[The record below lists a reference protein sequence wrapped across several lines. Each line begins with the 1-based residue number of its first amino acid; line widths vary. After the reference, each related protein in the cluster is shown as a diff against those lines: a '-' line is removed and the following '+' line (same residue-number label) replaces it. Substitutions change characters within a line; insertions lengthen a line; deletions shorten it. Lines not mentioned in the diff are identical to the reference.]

1 MRSTLDSP
9 GRSRRRAAAVAA
21 VAVTLAL
28 SGAAGVSASAAG
40 GHRLRGHDAE
50 VEIQGFAYHPGKLT
64 VRRGTKVVFANHDS
78 ATHTATDRGS
88 FDTGRIRPGH
98 SVAVTLRRAGVYAYH
113 CTIHPFMH
121 GKIVVR

>member
-1 MRSTLDSP
+1 V
-9 GRSRRRAAAVAA
+9 AAVAA
-21 VAVTLAL
+21 ALAL
-28 SGAAGVSASAAG
+28 TGVAGASAPAAG

-50 VEIQGFAYHPGKLT
+50 VEIQSFAFHPPKIT
-64 VRRGTKVVFANHDS
+64 VARGTRVVFANHDS
-78 ATHTATDRGS
+78 ATHTATDRGG